1 LPSASSMRA
10 PPQRNDFVDGRRE
23 TKKIRQ
29 APLGH
34 ERTIDSQIA
43 RPTNRYSAS
52 VLNYYNSNTVSCSS
66 ETMASR

>member
-1 LPSASSMRA
+1 MIALMGDVKLQKSAR
-10 PPQRNDFVDGRRE
+10 
-23 TKKIRQ
+23 

-34 ERTIDSQIA
+34 EWTIDSQIA